1 MSELWTFLLIA
12 GGAALASLIGG
23 VASLLVRPTSLLL
36 SIAVGFAGGVLL
48 GAVSF
53 EMVPKALELAGL
65 LTSLIAIAVGVLLV
79 WCFDLFVNRGLTAG
93 EQASQRRWVRR
104 FHQRRKPH
112 GNKVTVIAG
121 ATSAEELIEG
131 IVIGA
136 SSAIGGGTGLVVGVA
151 IALDNISEAL
161 SIGELVF
168 DTDKEKSKR
177 AQRWEIIKWTGL
189 IGISLFV
196 SALGGY
202 FLLSNL
208 PEFWQ
213 GTLTAVGAGAMFYL
227 ATTGLVPEAESHQ
240 FEKSAGLAAA
250 LGFLSMI
257 VLTQF
262 T

>member
-1 MSELWTFLLIA
+1 MNELWTFLLIA
-12 GGAALASLIGG
+12 GGAALASPVGG

-36 SIAVGFAGGVLL
+36 SIAVGVAGGVLL
-48 GAVSF
+48 GAVAF
-53 EMVPKALELAGL
+53 EMVPKAVELSGL
-65 LTSLIAIAVGVLLV
+65 LTSAIAITVGVLLV
-79 WCFDLFVNRGLTAG
+79 WSFDLYVNRGMTAG
-93 EQASQRRWVRR
+93 DEASQQRWVQR
-104 FHQRRKPH
+104 FHQHRKPR

-136 SSAIGGGTGLVVGVA
+136 SSAIGGGTGLVVGIA

-168 DTDKEKSKR
+168 DADKEKTKDK
-177 AQRWEIIKWTGL
+177 QGWEIMKWTGL
-189 IGISLFV
+189 IGVSLLV

-202 FLLSNL
+202 FLLSRL

-213 GTLTAVGAGAMFYL
+213 GALTGLGAGAMFYL
-227 ATTGLVPEAESHQ
+227 AITGLVPEAESHQ
-240 FEKSAGLAAA
+240 FEKSGGLASAA
-250 LGFLSMI
+250 GFLAML